1 MNKNK
6 KLSITDRHLTKKS
19 KKDISKE
26 PAMIR
31 LKELFNSEMSK
42 EQQAR
47 TLEYLNT
54 KGDLHNG

>member
-1 MNKNK
+1 MSK
-6 KLSITDRHLTKKS
+6 KIKS
-19 KKDISKE
+19 VKHRPVINTSTKKDISKE